1 MVACGHCPYLPQI
14 DSAIPVRSSFTIDEA
29 RTDDNAESSGDM
41 WSDVA
46 KSVFIE

>member
-1 MVACGHCPYLPQI
+1 MVACGHCPYIPQI
-14 DSAIPVRSSFTIDEA
+14 DSVIPVRSSFTIDEV